1 MDDNNDV
8 SYSKAGKDSLNK
20 YLYLLK
26 QNPKY
31 KSKVDMLKSQILFD
45 KNEYSDEENAE
56 DYFEQDIFNQA
67 SEKKVGIN
75 DPDKIDIKSTCFHL
89 KKEENNSEEFL
100 KLRNDIINNKFDL
113 KYDKFKYHL
122 LHHNDRYAEFFNTIK
137 SSTINSQYE
146 PKLEYTYKKI
156 IYSIPFKKMTG
167 RKNLF
172 LNKNKNLIN
181 NISLEKNPF
190 QKTINK
196 AKSIDNVSPINMNNY
211 GTRKFFFNSNNL
223 RLKNG
228 LTQVISNKIGL
239 IKKSDS
245 FKKENYNSYT
255 PNNFHLNNNEI
266 NYIQNAARLSLNNNK
281 EECAN
286 NIKINHIKLLKT
298 QYLNKQITKPLER
311 HSQSNKNFSTLKS
324 FNNIIKLNE
333 DIPINNNQEKED
345 EKEGQKEKE
354 NNTTNENEIIDIDNS
369 NNKIPLGLYKTPQL
383 KGINF
388 KKMLSR
394 DYLNKVTQIKGIN
407 HPMVTPNYSAIEPK
421 LIMKVIYSKSK
432 YDKFNTTKTLKTY
445 ISDYTYNINK
455 LFNKYNNHNAPKKFN
470 LSKMIG
476 RTEDS
481 KNPLPVFMQR
491 SFDRNSMNYFNESSL
506 KMNNYS
512 NIGFKDVQS
521 SFNEKKT
528 FNVRLKLDELN
539 NETKIKQID
548 KKNWFKKLSNQKIR
562 YLDEKKDRN
571 EINMISKNSWWKK
584 NLGEYYRKDYDEI
597 GQNYPSF
604 LGSKVDGITFKL
616 FKNESKYKNLLTKH
630 EKELFSII

>member
-1 MDDNNDV
+1 MDVNDV

-26 QNPKY
+26 KNPKY

-172 LNKNKNLIN
+172 LIKNKNLIH
-181 NISLEKNPF
+181 NISLEKIKPF
-190 QKTINK
+190 PKKINK
-196 AKSIDNVSPINMNNY
+196 VKSIDNGSPINMNNY

-239 IKKSDS
+239 MKKSDS
-245 FKKENYNSYT
+245 FKKESYNSYT
-255 PNNFHLNNNEI
+255 PNNFHLNN
-266 NYIQNAARLSLNNNK
+266 IQNAARLSLNNNK
-281 EECAN
+281 EESAN

-311 HSQSNKNFSTLKS
+311 HSQSNKNFSSLLLLR
-324 FNNIIKLNE
+324 LN
-333 DIPINNNQEKED
+333 
-345 EKEGQKEKE
+345 
-354 NNTTNENEIIDIDNS
+354 
-369 NNKIPLGLYKTPQL
+369 LAA
-383 KGINF
+383 F
-388 KKMLSR
+388 
-394 DYLNKVTQIKGIN
+394 
-407 HPMVTPNYSAIEPK
+407 
-421 LIMKVIYSKSK
+421 
-432 YDKFNTTKTLKTY
+432 
-445 ISDYTYNINK
+445 
-455 LFNKYNNHNAPKKFN
+455 
-470 LSKMIG
+470 
-476 RTEDS
+476 
-481 KNPLPVFMQR
+481 
-491 SFDRNSMNYFNESSL
+491 
-506 KMNNYS
+506 
-512 NIGFKDVQS
+512 
-521 SFNEKKT
+521 
-528 FNVRLKLDELN
+528 
-539 NETKIKQID
+539 
-548 KKNWFKKLSNQKIR
+548 
-562 YLDEKKDRN
+562 
-571 EINMISKNSWWKK
+571 
-584 NLGEYYRKDYDEI
+584 
-597 GQNYPSF
+597 
-604 LGSKVDGITFKL
+604 
-616 FKNESKYKNLLTKH
+616 
-630 EKELFSII
+630 